1 MPPARLT
8 DARRSERAPA
18 YGTRTPYLLD
28 TDHGTTRRAK
38 QGWQRA
44 TAPPGDGGQTDP
56 PARQTRTGGK
66 DVFDCRRIRDIP
78 TSTRWPGP
86 TAGKGRPDGHSCV
99 KRRARPY
106 CSGKPTPSTVNYG

>member
-18 YGTRTPYLLD
+18 YGTRTLYLLD

-38 QGWQRA
+38 QDWQRA

-56 PARQTRTGGK
+56 PARQARAAKTFLIVDGFGK
-66 DVFDCRRIRDIP
+66 FRP
-78 TSTRWPGP
+78 
-86 TAGKGRPDGHSCV
+86 RPDGRV
-99 KRRARPY
+99 RGP
-106 CSGKPTPSTVNYG
+106 GKVGPMAISTSNDACGPTVAASPITRYVNHG